1 MPRCRSCGTLGVA
14 RKEVIRHV
22 RRVAH
27 QERTGRAGAPS
38 RDGAATRG
46 RAGPP
51 DDELRHWARRHV
63 ERVRHLKK
71 SVAYYA
77 LGMLVLTPIWALV
90 QWQDNGAFE
99 RFSTHSNPGD
109 WEPWIFYVA
118 LIWGLLVAIDAVK
131 VYFDRPTT
139 EDEIDRAIERLTSRR

>member
-1 MPRCRSCGTLGVA
+1 VSAESLTKNG
-14 RKEVIRHV
+14 
-22 RRVAH
+22 RVAP
-27 QERTGRAGAPS
+27 APVPVT
-38 RDGAATRG
+38 A
-46 RAGPP
+46 PP
-51 DDELRHWARRHV
+51 PEDELRPPEDELRHWARRHV

-71 SVAYYA
+71 SVAYYV

-118 LIWGLLVAIDAVK
+118 LIWGLVVSIDAVK

-139 EDEIDRAIERLTSRR
+139 EAEVDRAIERLVARR

>member
-1 MPRCRSCGTLGVA
+1 MSAESL
-14 RKEVIRHV
+14 IRN
-22 RRVAH
+22 
-27 QERTGRAGAPS
+27 GRAAP
-38 RDGAATRG
+38 APVPATV
-46 RAGPP
+46 PP
-51 DDELRHWARRHV
+51 PVDELRPPEDELRHWARRHV

-139 EDEIDRAIERLTSRR
+139 EAEIDRAIERLTSRR